1 MSKSSMT
8 RILPILA
15 LSAGPVF
22 AGAIYVPILPNSQGN
37 ATFSTQLVVGNSATA
52 KRTYTSYFIAENS
65 NGFTRTV
72 DPLQTEVPAGDSI
85 SATVPATVGLL
96 EIGGVPDILVYGTM
110 VGTTGQGEVVG
121 FPLPMIT
128 SSNAN
133 GPSTKQHLLGLV
145 KNSQLFTNM
154 YVVNLGQANATCSV
168 TILNDKGQ
176 TLIATSTLT
185 FKPLSMRQFPD
196 ALQLATTAVDGAR
209 AEVSCN
215 QDFYSFATVNSVPG
229 ATGEPVAAMV
239 IPAGTGA
246 SSLQIPGDESV
257 NCEGTTAAHC
267 YFLPG
272 LVFAPV
278 KPNNQKDIKFNVNAG
293 SYDRVH
299 FSMDV
304 FYSGSNSRYPSGL
317 HQFFWMAINGKNPDM
332 IGFGSTNKGNKE
344 LMLRTGIGVPHAGK
358 SKITKAFSLTP
369 GTTYTIDYLYDTRAK
384 DVVWNIIDKATG
396 NLVVSLF
403 DTPNVNHINLA
414 NNGFI
419 QVDLSMS
426 GGNLPD
432 EPPSWGWKYY
442 DLLFEIFD

>member
-1 MSKSSMT
+1 MSKSTLT

-15 LSAGPVF
+15 LSAGPAF

-37 ATFSTQLVVGNSATA
+37 ATYSTQVVVGNSASA
-52 KRTYTSYFIAENS
+52 KRTYSSYFIAENTS
-65 NGFTRTV
+65 GVTRAT
-72 DPLQTEVPAGDSI
+72 DPLQFEVPPGDTV
-85 SATVPATVGLL
+85 SANVPNPVGLL
-96 EIGGVPDILVYGTM
+96 EIGGAPDVLVYGTM

-128 SSNAN
+128 SSNVN

-168 TILNDKGQ
+168 TVLDNKGQ

-196 ALQLATTAVDGAR
+196 ALQLATAAVDGAR
-209 AEVSCN
+209 AEVSCT
-215 QDFYSFATVNSVPG
+215 QEFYSFATVNSVPD

-246 SSLQIPGDESV
+246 SSLPVPGEAPTDCDGS
-257 NCEGTTAAHC
+257 TAAHC

-278 KPNNQKDIKFNVNAG
+278 KPDNQKDIKLNVNAG
-293 SYDRVH
+293 TYDRVH

-304 FYSGSNSRYPSGL
+304 FFSGVNSRYPGGL
-317 HQFFWMAINGKNPDM
+317 QQFFWMAINGKNPDL
-332 IGFGSTNKGNKE
+332 IGFGATNGNKN

-358 SKITKAFSLTP
+358 SKIIKSFNLTP
-369 GTTYTIDYLYDTRAK
+369 GETYTLDYVYDTRAK
-384 DVVWNIIDKATG
+384 DVVWNLTEKSSG
-396 NLVVSLF
+396 RLVISLF

-419 QVDLSMS
+419 QIDLSMS
-426 GGNLPD
+426 GVNISA

-442 DLLFEIFD
+442 DLRFEIFK